1 MQIAICK
8 IYFTLYHLYVTI
20 LLYPNVLKRKNGNRY
35 KKSKR
40 IISNQEGVI
49 IMPSPSNLITILEL
63 LLIIV
68 LVAVLIYSFHH
79 YRELINNKYDERQ
92 LIARGQAYKVAFIT
106 LCSYLVITLLLD
118 TIFNKLFADYTLTVA
133 IGIIIATV
141 FFSVTCIRNEALF
154 DLNQSYKTYFL
165 QLGSILLINVIIVV
179 GTFLDG
185 YTLVTDGKLNNHFL
199 NFALAVA
206 MLIVIIALAFK
217 KKTTN
222 TSEE

>member
-35 KKSKR
+35 KKSNR

-68 LVAVLIYSFHH
+68 LVTVLIYSFHH

>member
-1 MQIAICK
+1 
-8 IYFTLYHLYVTI
+8 
-20 LLYPNVLKRKNGNRY
+20 
-35 KKSKR
+35 
-40 IISNQEGVI
+40 
-49 IMPSPSNLITILEL
+49 MPSPSNLITILEL

-68 LVAVLIYSFHH
+68 LVTVLIYSFHH

-133 IGIIIATV
+133 IGIIISTV